1 MPRIINNRKRLEI
14 RRDLRK
20 KLTKQE
26 LILWN
31 EIRNNKIGCKFKRQ
45 VSFGP
50 YFVDFYCKEKN
61 YCNNNYY
68 FSPFT
73 TPLAYLRYA
82 LPLSWKGEGRKSS
95 YIVCICICCFL
106 VLPLSLPGEGQVQF

>member
-20 KLTKQE
+20 TLTKQE

-31 EIRNNKIGCKFKRQ
+31 ELRNNKIGYKFKRQ

-61 YCNNNYY
+61 LVIEIDGAQHKDNKDYDKEREEYMKTFGLNTLRFWNSEIENNLNNVMGKIK
-68 FSPFT
+68 T
-73 TPLAYLRYA
+73 
-82 LPLSWKGEGRKSS
+82 
-95 YIVCICICCFL
+95 FL
-106 VLPLSLPGEGQVQF
+106 L

>member
-61 YCNNNYY
+61 LVIEIDGSQHKNNKDYDKEREEYMKTFGLN
-68 FSPFT
+68 T
-73 TPLAYLRYA
+73 LRFWNSEVETN
-82 LPLSWKGEGRKSS
+82 LNNVMGKIKKL
-95 YIVCICICCFL
+95 L
-106 VLPLSLPGEGQVQF
+106 